1 MSGSR
6 AEQAGFRN
14 GIALVAGGSG
24 GLGRAICEKLAAQG
38 VDVAFTY
45 HRNAERATATA
56 VAIESHG
63 TRAMAIQTDLVDT
76 QQVAQL
82 IERVT
87 SEWGSP
93 SSVIYAAGPQLHF
106 KYISQ
111 LDPAL
116 FKTTMEQDVFGF
128 YNLVS
133 ASLPLLRQEKGAL
146 VALSTPAIVRFTKKD
161 ILSIA
166 PKAAIHSVVRGIA
179 VEEGRF
185 GVRANSVGVGLVGDA
200 GLFDSLTV
208 NGSIDDKFMQPTYE
222 RVALQ
227 RLGKAHEIAEAVSFL
242 ASERASFIT
251 GQILMT
257 DGGLS
262 T

>member
-6 AEQAGFRN
+6 AEEAGFRN
-14 GIALVAGGSG
+14 GIAVVAGGSG

-45 HRNAERATATA
+45 NRNAERAKA
-56 VAIESHG
+56 VAAAIGGHG
-63 TRAMAIQTDLVDT
+63 ARAMAVQTDLVDE
-76 QQVAQL
+76 QQVVRL
-82 IERVT
+82 LDRVT
-87 SEWGSP
+87 GEWGRP
-93 SSVIYAAGPQLHF
+93 STVIYAAGPQLYF

-111 LDPAL
+111 LEPAL
-116 FKTTMEQDVFGF
+116 FKATMDQDVNGF

-133 ASLPLLRQEKGAL
+133 ASLSQLRQEKGAL
-146 VALSTPAIVRFTKKD
+146 VSLATPAIVRHTKKD

-166 PKAAIHSVVRGIA
+166 PKAAIHSIVRGIA

-200 GLFDSLTV
+200 GLFDSLTA
-208 NGSIDDKFMQPTYE
+208 NGSIDEKFIQTTYE

-227 RLGKAHEIAEAVSFL
+227 RLGRANEIAEAVIFL

-251 GQILMT
+251 GQLLMA

-262 T
+262 A